1 MTQASLTALSPL
13 DGRYAHKVDDLRP
26 IFSEQ
31 GLIHFRV
38 LIEIRW
44 LQMLAN
50 TPEIAEVPS
59 LSTHANK
66 LLESIIENFN
76 PDDATRVK
84 NIEKTTNHDVK
95 AVEYFIKEK
104 IAGNEELNAISE
116 FIHFACTSEDINNLS
131 YALMLQTARKQCL
144 LPAID
149 NIIKILCQMAH
160 DHAGLAMLG
169 RTHGQPATPTTV
181 GKEMA
186 NFVNRLRRERQAFS
200 QSPILGKFNGAVGNY
215 NAHQVTYPEIDWSQL
230 NERFVSSL
238 GIEFNHYT
246 AQIEPHD
253 FIADYNYHLMRINT
267 ILIDLSRDIWAYISV
282 NYFKQRVVAT
292 EVGSSTMPHKVN
304 PINFEN
310 AEGNLSLANA
320 ILGFLAGRLPTSR
333 WQRDLVDSTLLRNLG
348 VAIGHSM
355 IAFDALQQGL
365 NKLSV
370 NDAIIKRDIDDHW
383 EVITE
388 AVQTVMRRYGI
399 ANPYE
404 QLKNFSRGK
413 ALDEQSLKQFIAG
426 LGLKPEVKDKLLALT
441 PSNYIGLAKELAEN
455 V

>member
-1 MTQASLTALSPL
+1 MTQASLTAVSPL
-13 DGRYAHKVDDLRP
+13 DGRYAHKVDTLRP
-26 IFSEQ
+26 IFSEY

-38 LIEIRW
+38 MLEIRW

-50 TPEIAEVPS
+50 TPEVVEVPP
-59 LSTHANK
+59 LSTHANN
-66 LLESIIENFN
+66 LLDSITDKFN
-76 PDDATRVK
+76 TEDATRVK

-104 IAGNEELNAISE
+104 IAGNEELNAVSE

-144 LPAID
+144 LPALD
-149 NIIKILCQMAH
+149 DMIKILTKMAH
-160 DHAGLAMLG
+160 ENAGVAMLA
-169 RTHGQPATPTTV
+169 RTHGQPATPTTL

-186 NFVNRLRRERQAFS
+186 IFVNRLKRERDVFS
-200 QSPILGKFNGAVGNY
+200 TTPILGKFNGAVGNY
-215 NAHQVTYPEIDWSQL
+215 NAHQIAYPEIDWSQL
-230 NERFVSSL
+230 NERFVNSL
-238 GIEFNHYT
+238 GIEFNRYT

-253 FIADYNYHLMRINT
+253 FIANYNHHLMRINT
-267 ILIDLSRDIWAYISV
+267 ILIDLCRDIWAYISL
-282 NYFKQRVVAT
+282 NYFQQRVIAS

-320 ILGFLAGRLPTSR
+320 MLGFLANRLPVSR

-355 IAFDALQQGL
+355 IAYDALQQGL
-365 NKLSV
+365 DKLSV
-370 NDAIIKRDIDDHW
+370 NDAIIKRDLDDHW

-388 AVQTVMRRYGI
+388 AVQTVMRRFGI

-413 ALDEQSLKQFIAG
+413 ALNEQSLKQFITG
-426 LGLKPEVKDKLLALT
+426 LELKAEIKDRLLTLT
-441 PSNYIGLAKELAEN
+441 PSSYIGLAKELAES